1 MLKPSLNNNFDKKIN
16 LESYQ
21 SGKRVLNKTYYKA
34 RNRFLVIFAVF
45 ILIFFLWD
53 VTSYNVTTL
62 TPNNRPQTVV
72 APLEGRIENWFVTEG
87 TYVEILLIIRGK
99 SAYLDRNLIQR
110 TKNSLQRKSKV

>member
-45 ILIFFLWD
+45 ILILLFLPWTQN
-53 VTSYNVTTL
+53 VTSYGNVTTL

-72 APLEGRIENWFVTEG
+72 APLEGRKKLVCHRGNIRVGGRYF
-87 TYVEILLIIRGK
+87 TYIIRGK
-99 SAYLDRNLIQR
+99 KRLSR
-110 TKNSLQRKSKV
+110 